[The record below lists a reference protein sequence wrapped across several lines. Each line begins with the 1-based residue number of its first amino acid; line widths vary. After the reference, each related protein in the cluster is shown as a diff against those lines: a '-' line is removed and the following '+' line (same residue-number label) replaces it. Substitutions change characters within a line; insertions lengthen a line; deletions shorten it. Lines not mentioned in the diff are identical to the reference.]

1 MSKLFKSKS
10 NYYYLVS
17 GLPDLQKD
25 DTKGF
30 LSLQD
35 LMIEIMPQLST
46 EDAQL
51 LRLLYAAYDN
61 RNFLALL
68 KDKDAVLDDRG
79 FLKSSDWEDLLQLFK
94 EEDNPSD
101 ERLLPYFAD
110 FYRQIKSEE
119 DFLKGWSEED
129 YLAGL
134 YYDYAMQSSNQFV
147 STWFEF
153 NLNLNNLLT
162 AIFCRKHQL
171 LREKLIV
178 GNTEIAKILRSSHAR
193 DFGVANLF
201 EYTEE
206 VIKLSEDTDLLEREK
221 KIDALKWD
229 WLEEHIFFNYF
240 SVERILAYALR
251 VEMLQRWRMLSVES
265 GSQIFRELLL
275 SMKEGIKINE

>member
-1 MSKLFKSKS
+1 MSKLLKSKS

-61 RNFLALL
+61 RNFLILL
-68 KDKDAVLDDRG
+68 QDKDAVIDDRG
-79 FLKSSDWEDLLQLFK
+79 FLKSSDWEDLFQLLK

-101 ERLLPYFAD
+101 ERLLPYFAK
-110 FYRQIKSEE
+110 FYKQIKSEE

-129 YLAGL
+129 YLSGL
-134 YYDYAMQSSNQFV
+134 YYDHAMQSSNQFV
-147 STWFEF
+147 SAWFEF

-171 LREKLIV
+171 PQEKLIV
-178 GNTEIAKILRSSHAR
+178 GSTEVAKILRSSHAR

-206 VIKLSEDTDLLEREK
+206 VIKLAEDTDLLEREK

-229 WLEEHIFFNYF
+229 WLDEHTFFNYF
-240 SVERILAYALR
+240 SIERILAYVLR

-275 SMKEGIKINE
+275 SMKEGIKINA

>member
-1 MSKLFKSKS
+1 MSELLKSKS

-61 RNFLALL
+61 RNFLTLL
-68 KDKDAVLDDRG
+68 QDKDAVLDDRG
-79 FLKSSDWEDLLQLFK
+79 FLKSSDWYDLLQLFK

-101 ERLLPYFAD
+101 ERLLPYFAN

-129 YLAGL
+129 YLSGL
-134 YYDYAMQSSNQFV
+134 YYDYAMQSHNQFV

-162 AIFCRKHQL
+162 AIFCRKHRLPQ
-171 LREKLIV
+171 EKLIV
-178 GNTEIAKILRSSHAR
+178 GSTEIAKILRSSHAR

-229 WLEEHIFFNYF
+229 WLDEHTFFNYF
-240 SVERILAYALR
+240 SVERILAYVLR
-251 VEMLQRWRMLSVES
+251 VEMLQRWKMLSVES

-275 SMKEGIKINE
+275 SMKEGIKINA